1 VSRSSGDAST
11 GFSTDQV
18 NADSAVTSQPVNSV
32 PNTDSEY
39 HLKVHSL
46 PSSKFS
52 CTIFA
57 DTSRKLPEFGLRN
70 EERLFSVSLSS
81 PGYVGKQR
89 MAAWRHCFYD
99 HGICGHVLDQTQDR
113 EDFVR
118 KLHLCGRCVYATLT
132 STSSLSRR
140 RYRNIHT

>member
-1 VSRSSGDAST
+1 LSSWACGVVVSRSSGDAST

-32 PNTDSEY
+32 PNMDSEY

-57 DTSRKLPEFGLRN
+57 QTPRANCRNSDSGMRSAYFPYHCLLLGMWVSKEWQPGVIVSTTTDFVAMYSIKLKT
-70 EERLFSVSLSS
+70 ERILSVSCTC
-81 PGYVGKQR
+81 VGDVC
-89 MAAWRHCFYD
+89 M
-99 HGICGHVLDQTQDR
+99 L
-113 EDFVR
+113 
-118 KLHLCGRCVYATLT
+118 L
-132 STSSLSRR
+132 
-140 RYRNIHT
+140 